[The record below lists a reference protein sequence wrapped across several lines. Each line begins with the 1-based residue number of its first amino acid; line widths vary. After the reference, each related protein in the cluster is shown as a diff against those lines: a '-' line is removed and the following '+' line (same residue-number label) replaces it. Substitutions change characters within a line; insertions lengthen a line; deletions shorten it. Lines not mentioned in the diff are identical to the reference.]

1 MASLAVSDRSRAR
14 SAAPKRYGSETP
26 RIYTPPLRKLTP
38 KTSLG
43 YSVIEFAA
51 EVLGLELL
59 PWQKW
64 LLIHMLE
71 LLPDNSLRF
80 RYVVVLVA
88 RQNGKSTLSV
98 VLALWFMYVYG
109 FKLILGTAQDLDTA
123 EEVWQQ
129 AVNLVTELD
138 DDDEPVRPELYDL
151 HERIVMVNGKKS
163 LELKTGER
171 YKVKAASRRGGRGLS
186 GDLVNLDE
194 LREHQSWDAW
204 GAITKTTM
212 ARAMALILAWSNAG
226 DAASVVLRYL
236 RKMAHAT
243 LGDPDGLNAD
253 EAPAIPDDE
262 DDELALDD
270 DDSLAIFEWSAP
282 PGCDVR
288 DRAGWAQANPS
299 LGYTITERA
308 IASSCKTDPEWVFRT
323 EVLCQWS
330 DGTLDGPFPAGSW
343 ESTLDS
349 GSEVA
354 EGGQIVSCL
363 DLSWNRST
371 AHIGIAGNRAD
382 GIGHV
387 EVVASRAGTDWV
399 VPWYTDETKPHRKV
413 WPVVIQVGSPAWS
426 LAEPLREAGI
436 TVIEWKGNDVPAGC
450 GQFYDAVS
458 PPPPEDED
466 EPRLPPRVRRLS
478 QPLLDLAAAT
488 AATKPLQDAW
498 AWDRKR
504 SPHDAAPLVAV
515 TGAYWGLSTFA
526 PPQDVEVWGFWE

>member
-1 MASLAVSDRSRAR
+1 
-14 SAAPKRYGSETP
+14 
-26 RIYTPPLRKLTP
+26 
-38 KTSLG
+38 
-43 YSVIEFAA
+43 VIEFAS
-51 EVLGLELL
+51 EVLDLDLL
-59 PWQKW
+59 PWQRW

-98 VLALWFMYVYG
+98 ILALWFMYVYG

-138 DDDEPVRPELYDL
+138 DDDNPVRPELYDL
-151 HERIVMVNGKKS
+151 HERVVMVNGKKS

-243 LGDPDGLNAD
+243 LGDPDGLNLD

-262 DDELALDD
+262 DDELALDE

-288 DRAGWAQANPS
+288 DRAGWAMANPS

-330 DGTLDGPFPAGSW
+330 DGTLDGPFPPGSW
-343 ESTLDS
+343 KDTEDPLSQIAADV
-349 GSEVA
+349 GIVA
-354 EGGQIVSCL
+354 CL
-363 DLSWNRST
+363 DVSWNRST
-371 AHIGIAGNRAD
+371 AHVSVAGLRD
-382 GIGHV
+382 DQLPHG
-387 EVVASRAGTDWV
+387 EVVASRAGTEWV
-399 VPWYTDETKPHRKV
+399 LPWFTDRGNQHRAT
-413 WPVVIQVGSPAWS
+413 WPIVVQTGSPAAS
-426 LAEPLREAGI
+426 LIDDLTAAGM
-436 TVIEWKGNDVPAGC
+436 TVIEWKGDDVGRGC
-450 GQFYDAVS
+450 GAFYD
-458 PPPPEDED
+458 
-466 EPRLPPRVRRLS
+466 LVRSGRFRHRP
-478 QPLLDLAAAT
+478 QPLLDIAAST
-488 AATKPLQDAW
+488 AVTRPLRDAW
-498 AWDRKR
+498 AWDRKN
-504 SPHDAAPLVAV
+504 SPHDIAPLVSV
-515 TGAYWGLSTFA
+515 TGAIWGLQL
-526 PPQDVEVWGFWE
+526 PPEDTKNPQIHAWPDEEDAE

>member
-1 MASLAVSDRSRAR
+1 
-14 SAAPKRYGSETP
+14 
-26 RIYTPPLRKLTP
+26 
-38 KTSLG
+38 
-43 YSVIEFAA
+43 VIEFAS
-51 EVLGLELL
+51 EILDLELL

-98 VLALWFMYVYG
+98 ILALWFMYVYG
-109 FKLILGTAQDLDTA
+109 FKLILCTAQDLDTA

-138 DDDEPVRPELYDL
+138 DDDNPVRPELFDL

-262 DDELALDD
+262 DDELALED

-288 DRAGWAQANPS
+288 DREGWAQANPS

-330 DGTLDGPFPAGSW
+330 DGFLEGPFPPGAWEAGA
-343 ESTLDS
+343 DS
-349 GSEVA
+349 GSEIAEDSPVFVGLDVSWDRSVTHLGVA
-354 EGGQIVSCL
+354 GFREDGL
-363 DLSWNRST
+363 P
-371 AHIGIAGNRAD
+371 HI
-382 GIGHV
+382 
-387 EVVASRAGTDWV
+387 EVVASRAGTDWAV
-399 VPWYTDETKPHRKV
+399 GWFTDPDRPHRAK
-413 WPVVIQVGSPAWS
+413 WPIVVQSGSPAWS
-426 LAEPLREAGI
+426 LAEDLADAGL
-436 TVIEWKGNDVPAGC
+436 TVVEWKGADLGIGCSRLYDLVRTSKTEPGAPSAG
-450 GQFYDAVS
+450 
-458 PPPPEDED
+458 
-466 EPRLPPRVRRLS
+466 VRHLT
-478 QPLLDLAAAT
+478 QPLLDVAAAT
-488 AATKPLQDAW
+488 AVTRPMGDAW

-504 SPHDAAPLVAV
+504 SPNDIAPLVAV
-515 TGAYWGLSTFA
+515 NGALWALLT
-526 PPQDVEVWGFWE
+526 PPEKPKKTPQIHAWPEEDAE